1 MSKKTL
7 TVIASYV
14 FILLITVFTGCQNL
28 TSFNLNGTF
37 ENPDSEITKNETPFL
52 TFNFYGGNEKTVNP
66 VFDCSKLTAITLKG
80 TVTDGVEETLFT
92 EKTYAEITASNFTV
106 PLTKTGTYSFVM
118 TAKLNERNY
127 SCSLS
132 NVEIKCGKNELS
144 FSLAFTNQDENFVP
158 GNGNIQINLK
168 VKNHSDIKY
177 AKVCLLKNDGTPAFD
192 EEKIDNSNNGTFTY
206 TKSNVPA
213 GNYTV
218 KYSFYNGENL
228 LGYYMETVNVSKDL
242 SSTAIREVE
251 DVAQYYKIT
260 YELGGGSWVT
270 DYEPASVYSKFGI
283 ASLPAW
289 NKAFN
294 ENDGVEGWY
303 YDESF
308 TDKATNENIKTKT
321 GDITL
326 YPKYDL
332 IASSDGFGDLI
343 NRIKASGVTETRQI
357 KILDTNPDL
366 TIIADALKDKNVKVG
381 IDLSR
386 CTELTTVPN
395 ACFGLCHSLTEI
407 TIPEGVTKLENLS
420 IAQCHSLVKVTLPD
434 TLESIGAASFKE
446 CENLKDITIPEK
458 VTFIG
463 ADAFANCASLTSIS
477 IPKGVTE
484 IPYSLFSDC
493 SKLKTITIPDT
504 ITTIYDTAFYNCSS
518 LEEIVIPDTVTSL
531 IVNSLSPHSIF
542 YGCSS
547 LKKVTAPCRFKGDS
561 FFENCFGERFDDIE
575 FVYSH
580 TYTNNEVHCDCG
592 EDNKASNKGTC
603 GTSANFL
610 FYEETGIFS
619 IEGSGDV
626 TETDFSAFADKI
638 KTVTIADTI
647 TSVYSNMFAAFTSL
661 ETVTAPCTIRKNAG
675 INDNVTVDWHH
686 EYENYDS
693 DCSLC
698 HEPQKI
704 YTRNCSGTS
713 KALCTYY
720 VNTKVAVFT
729 VGESGEKPEVTSLA
743 DPEDDECS
751 IIMLQAEK
759 VIIDSNITSIAGRAF
774 SGYENLQEISM
785 TEGLTEIGEYAFEN
799 LSKIKSIDIPDSVTQ
814 IDRFVFSG
822 CKNLEN
828 VKIGKGVEYIDDWA
842 FVGCP
847 STVKITAPNSLEGD
861 DAFTLFY
868 GTVNFYN

>member
-1 MSKKTL
+1 MSKKAL
-7 TVIASYV
+7 KVIASFV
-14 FILLITVFTGCQNL
+14 FALFFIGCQNN
-28 TSFNLNGTF
+28 NLFSTYD
-37 ENPDSEITKNETPFL
+37 DSEITKNETPFL
-52 TFNFYGGNEKTVNP
+52 TLNVNGDNERTVNP
-66 VFDCSKLTAITLKG
+66 AFDTSKLTAITLKG
-80 TVTDGVEETLFT
+80 TVSGGVEETLFT
-92 EKTYAEITASNFTV
+92 DKTYTEITAENFTV
-106 PLTKTGTYSFVM
+106 PLTKKGTYSFVM

-127 SCSLS
+127 SCSLA
-132 NVEIKCGKNELS
+132 NIEIKSGKNALS
-144 FSLAFTNQDENFVP
+144 FTLSFTSQDENFVE
-158 GNGNIQINLK
+158 GNGNFEINLK

-177 AKVCLLKNDGTPAFD
+177 AKVCLLKNDGTPAYA
-192 EEKIDNSNNGTFTY
+192 EEKLDNSNSGTFTY

-251 DVAQYYKIT
+251 AVAQYYKIT
-260 YELGGGSWVT
+260 YALGDGSWVEG
-270 DYEPASVYSKFGI
+270 YEPASAYSKFGI
-283 ASLPAW
+283 ASSLPAW
-289 NKAFN
+289 NKAFKD
-294 ENDGVEGWY
+294 NDGVEGWY
-303 YDESF
+303 YDENF
-308 TDKATNENIKTKT
+308 TAKATDENIKTKT

-332 IASSDGFGDLI
+332 IAYADGFGDFI
-343 NRIKASGVTETRQI
+343 KRIKASGVTETRQI

-366 TIIADALKDKNVKVG
+366 TIIADALRDKNVKVG

-395 ACFGLCHSLTEI
+395 ACFDQCYSLE
-407 TIPEGVTKLENLS
+407 
-420 IAQCHSLVKVTLPD
+420 KVTLPE
-434 TLESIGAASFKE
+434 TLEKIGAASFQK

-493 SKLKTITIPDT
+493 SSLKTILIPET

-531 IVNSLSPHSIF
+531 EENSLSPHSIF

-561 FFENCFGERFDDIE
+561 FFENCFGEQLAYITFD
-575 FVYSH
+575 YSH
-580 TYTNNEVHCDCG
+580 TYTDNNFYCDCH

-603 GTSANFL
+603 GTNASFL
-610 FYEETGIFS
+610 FDEETGIFS
-619 IEGSGDV
+619 IEGSGEV
-626 TETDFSAFADKI
+626 TETDFSEFADKI
-638 KTVTIADTI
+638 KTVTIDDTI
-647 TSVYSNMFAAFTSL
+647 TSVYSNMFTAFTSL
-661 ETVTAPCTIRKNAG
+661 EKVTAPCTIRKNAG
-675 INDNVTVDWHH
+675 IDETKVTVDWHH
-686 EYENYDS
+686 EYEKYDS

-704 YTRNCSGTS
+704 YTRNCSDPS

-729 VGESGEKPEVTSLA
+729 VGESGEKPEVKSLA
-743 DPEDDECS
+743 DPKDDEYYT
-751 IIMLQAEK
+751 IMQAEK
-759 VIIDSNITSIAGRAF
+759 VIMDSNITSIAGGAF
-774 SGYENLQEISM
+774 SDYKNLQEITM
-785 TEGLTEIGEYAFEN
+785 TEGLTEIGEYAFAN
-799 LSKIKSIDIPDSVTQ
+799 LSKLKSIDIPDSVTQ
-814 IDRFVFSG
+814 IDGSVFSG
-822 CKNLEN
+822 CDDLEN
-828 VKIGKGVEYIDDWA
+828 VKIGKGVEYIDRWA

-847 STVKITAPNSLEGD
+847 STVKITAPESLKGED
-861 DAFTLFY
+861 CFDYFTNVTY
-868 GTVNFYN
+868 YSGE